1 MYNNPVWSL
10 SVESFLY
17 LMLPLFFKMRLR
29 YIYLISFVSVIFYT
43 FHSHFPFSV
52 SLYGVKHIMFAW
64 PFIFGFLIAIKKQFW
79 YMIPLVL
86 LGTFGIYYNYLM
98 EFVLDKYAFV
108 CFLFSVFFIFLYTKI
123 SLSKR
128 TENIFNF
135 LGTNSY
141 PMYLIHISLYLL
153 LYDIGIRES
162 YLFVS
167 LVILLCV
174 PINYIFDDL
183 LKKIFWKP
191 LVNKIEKQISE
202 WKTKK
207 IMIKTFKA

>member
-1 MYNNPVWSL
+1 
-10 SVESFLY
+10 
-17 LMLPLFFKMRLR
+17 
-29 YIYLISFVSVIFYT
+29 
-43 FHSHFPFSV
+43 
-52 SLYGVKHIMFAW
+52 
-64 PFIFGFLIAIKKQFW
+64 
-79 YMIPLVL
+79 MIPLVL